1 MLWEPPTDQEKRIMK
16 EFRDVFRDIVKADAD
31 GLLYVRDIRD
41 KIRSARAE
49 LPAFMPEA
57 EGGSFIDDYLQ
68 GTYGIKLSR
77 TEDGAGLL
85 PTYEIVDEHKYL
97 IFMMKF

>member
-16 EFRDVFRDIVKADAD
+16 EFRDVFKDIVKADAD

-49 LPAFMPEA
+49 LPAL
-57 EGGSFIDDYLQ
+57 SFIDDYLQ

-77 TEDGAGLL
+77 AEDGSGLL